1 MPKMM
6 GVPEFNAYDRLRK
19 IGKVRIL
26 RMSNISAIVDF
37 ARKKSLVASMKES
50 TCGTTSGSISMS
62 NFTS

>member
-19 IGKVRIL
+19 IGKV